1 MLERIRDYL
10 SDGVWVFTVICV
22 LELIAIGV
30 MACVIVN
37 DGDDDSKPDWADDMA
52 GKLSDK
58 GGRINVYRSW
68 GDSNFGYDYQI
79 MITAGQK
86 VYADSHGLVV
96 KSNNSVTVYQYE
108 RIAGIYIN
116 S

>member
-1 MLERIRDYL
+1 VNFKEDWHIILTIA
-10 SDGVWVFTVICV
+10 VVVFAVFT
-22 LELIAIGV
+22 IAVVVTDIATNG
-30 MACVIVN
+30 IK
-37 DGDDDSKPDWADDMA
+37 DDSKPDWADDMA

-58 GGRINVYRSW
+58 GGRINIYRSW
-68 GDSNFGYDYQI
+68 GDSNYGYDYQI

-108 RIAGIYIN
+108 RIASIYIN